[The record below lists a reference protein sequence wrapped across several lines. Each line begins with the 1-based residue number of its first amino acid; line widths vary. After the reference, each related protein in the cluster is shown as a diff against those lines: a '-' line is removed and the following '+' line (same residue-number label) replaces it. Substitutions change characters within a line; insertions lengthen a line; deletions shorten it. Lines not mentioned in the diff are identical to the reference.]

1 MVNNYNNLNNDAAG
15 TSRRRNVID
24 SWKNGR
30 NSHKSIIPIA
40 ADNEDIEIDYEEKK
54 VPLYFNKQFKIYNS
68 EVLALQ
74 MKLLSK
80 SSITG
85 TFAGSVGS

>member
-1 MVNNYNNLNNDAAG
+1 MVNNYNNLNNEEAG
-15 TSRRRNVID
+15 TTRRRNVMD
-24 SWKNGR
+24 SWKKGR
-30 NSHKSIIPIA
+30 NSHKSLIPL
-40 ADNEDIEIDYEEKK
+40 ADVDEDIEIDYEEKK

-80 SSITG
+80 SCITG
-85 TFAGSVGS
+85 TFEGSVGS